1 VVAAV
6 PVRRPT
12 WSAGDG
18 VPAVPGRRPVTN
30 RSSVP
35 PGLSGPERRKAP
47 CARLSRAQGVRAQS
61 HQGDG
66 VRASSGRPAGRTGPS
81 RATATLRFVTLAI
94 PALITL
100 IGVSALFMRRQPVVP
115 LVAIFFVLGMYAGQ
129 TWVGHQVTDGLVQLG
144 RLIG

>member
-1 VVAAV
+1 
-6 PVRRPT
+6 
-12 WSAGDG
+12 
-18 VPAVPGRRPVTN
+18 
-30 RSSVP
+30 
-35 PGLSGPERRKAP
+35 
-47 CARLSRAQGVRAQS
+47 
-61 HQGDG
+61 
-66 VRASSGRPAGRTGPS
+66 
-81 RATATLRFVTLAI
+81 VTLAI